1 MRKLCKSR
9 QVFGL
14 KESGLRQ
21 RGSKEGLSLPWECS
35 WDGLCRVHGSAR
47 KVLPSSQLPGQARPT
62 CRPEGSVLLT
72 LGSGGAG
79 LPWSP
84 VRDPGWPASLAGAE
98 GCWSG
103 GAAPAARSRPGLS
116 QLSVQS
122 VQELVGESMHMEPG
136 PGHIRPLPVPAPR
149 RLSILCPCICPPG
162 CLPPPRAC
170 SVSGRVTGQ
179 MFFVSSP
186 RALELGISNR

>member
-14 KESGLRQ
+14 KESSLRQ
-21 RGSKEGLSLPWECS
+21 RGSKERLSLPWECS
-35 WDGLCRVHGSAR
+35 RDGLCRMHSSAR

-62 CRPEGSVLLT
+62 CPPEGSVLLT

-84 VRDPGWPASLAGAE
+84 VRDPRWPASLAGEE

-103 GAAPAARSRPGLS
+103 GAAPAAGSRPGLS

-122 VQELVGESMHMEPG
+122 VQELVEESIHMEPG
-136 PGHIRPLPVPAPR
+136 PGHIRPR
-149 RLSILCPCICPPG
+149 RLSILCLCIHPPG
-162 CLPPPRAC
+162 CLPPPTAC
-170 SVSGRVTGQ
+170 SVYGRVTGQ
-179 MFFVSSP
+179 MSFVSSP
-186 RALELGISNR
+186 RALELGISNC